1 MPIII
6 GIFCILPLL
15 LGLAVEYL
23 VCRFLKK
30 KLWRALPPLVVLILA
45 ALVTAGRLGVWEADE
60 SPVTQLLFVPGLP
73 ALCALM
79 GTLLG
84 WRLWKKLWGPR
95 VIWEHRRR
103 D

>member
-15 LGLAVEYL
+15 VGLAAEYL

-30 KLWRALPPLVVLILA
+30 KLWRVLPPLVVLLLA
-45 ALVTAGRLGVWEADE
+45 ALVTAGRLSVWEADE

-95 VIWEHRRR
+95 VIWEKRRE

>member
-6 GIFCILPLL
+6 GVFCVLPLI
-15 LGLAVEYL
+15 LGLIAEYL

-30 KLWRALPPLVVLILA
+30 KLWRVLPPLAVA
-45 ALVTAGRLGVWEADE
+45 ALTALVAAGRVRLWEADQ

-73 ALCALM
+73 ALCALI
-79 GTLLG
+79 GVWLG
-84 WRLWKKLWGPR
+84 WRLWHRLWSPR
-95 VIWEHRRR
+95 VIWEKRRR

>member
-15 LGLAVEYL
+15 VGLAAEYL
-23 VCRFLKK
+23 VCRLLKR
-30 KLWRALPPLVVLILA
+30 KLWRVLPPLIILFLA
-45 ALVTAGRLGVWEADE
+45 ALVTAGRLGVWEADH

-73 ALCALM
+73 ALCALI
-79 GTLLG
+79 GTVLG

-95 VIWEHRRR
+95 VIWEKRRE